1 MREIE
6 KRDDKR
12 VLTRL
17 HYLLINKMRERER
30 EFWQLSLTG
39 VQWDIHVYVQ
49 NYARAKVK
57 RKIIFQDYFSHNEK
71 YTPYLILYNIILLD
85 FNNIPLSYIL
95 SGKGIFFHHEKNNC
109 LTYGACGL
117 NVLKPIFSSS
127 LS

>member
-1 MREIE
+1 MQVPRLKE
-6 KRDDKR
+6 KLFFK
-12 VLTRL
+12 TIP
-17 HYLLINKMRERER
+17 HIMK
-30 EFWQLSLTG
+30 
-39 VQWDIHVYVQ
+39 
-49 NYARAKVK
+49 
-57 RKIIFQDYFSHNEK
+57 K

-109 LTYGACGL
+109 ITYGACGL